1 MNSIMD
7 FFLVR
12 LITMFSSLKR
22 QSQLLLFII
31 VISLFAF
38 TCDMDHG
45 LEPIRSGISGTINYV
60 GDWPENTAEVRIVA
74 ATTFPPTDINDLIIG
89 DILPIGGD
97 STIYIFYLDPGD
109 YYIGLVWR
117 EREAAWGIQSIFGIY
132 TNPGDSF
139 APGLITIPDDTTVV
153 TGKDITADFA
163 YARRAS
169 QSSISGTVKFSGN
182 WPENVENFM
191 VIASTKFPPAS
202 MLDLAFS
209 GLQPGYVD
217 SINYSISAAPGTYLV
232 VGVVLKKV
240 DQPWALENVVGLLLK
255 DIVVPTE
262 SSEVKGIDFT
272 VFF

>member
-1 MNSIMD
+1 
-7 FFLVR
+7 
-12 LITMFSSLKR
+12 MFSSLKR
-22 QSQLLLFII
+22 QRQLLLFII

-38 TCDMDHG
+38 TCDMYHG
-45 LEPIRSGISGTINYV
+45 LEPIRSGIGGTINYI
-60 GDWPENTAEVRIVA
+60 GDWPDNTAEVRIVA

-89 DILPIGGD
+89 DILPIGGN
-97 STIYIFYLDPGD
+97 STEYNFYLSPGD

-139 APGLITIPDDTTVV
+139 APGLIKIPDDTTLV
-153 TGKDITADFA
+153 TGKNITADFA

-169 QSSISGTVKFSGN
+169 QSSISGTVNFVGN
-182 WPENVENFM
+182 WPDSVESFM
-191 VIASTKFPPAS
+191 VIAANKFPPES

-209 GLQPGYVD
+209 GLQTGYVE
-217 SINYSISAAPGTYLV
+217 SINYSISAAPGTYRA
-232 VGVVLKKV
+232 VGVVNKKV
-240 DQPWALENVVGLLLK
+240 DRPWALENVVGLLLK
-255 DIVVPTE
+255 DIVVPTD